1 MKQTIAD
8 TSTGVQISPVCSNH
22 VEEGFSILEVLIS
35 LIILSLGMLGAVS
48 MQATAMQ
55 SNKEARNLATAT
67 TFGREL
73 AEKMRG
79 NNSVSIQTTNL
90 NNPYLLD
97 VTLSSNASIPT
108 PTVNC
113 FLLGCPLI
121 KDAAHWDI
129 ADWQKRVQAALPTA
143 RVKVC
148 FDQTPFD
155 SAGKAQWDCTSDGD
169 IAVLKMSWTRKNTAG
184 TLDFGSSG
192 GVPIVVI
199 PLTASS
205 SQ

>member
-1 MKQTIAD
+1 METTIID
-8 TSTGVQISPVCSNH
+8 TSIY
-22 VEEGFSILEVLIS
+22 VEKNLIRPIRVEAGFSILEVLIS
-35 LIILSLGMLGAVS
+35 LIILSLGLLGAVG

-55 SNKEARNLATAT
+55 SNKEARNLAIAT

-73 AEKMRG
+73 AERMRG
-79 NNSVSIQTTNL
+79 NNSVSIQTTTS

-97 VTLSSNASIPT
+97 VTLASSTSIPT
-108 PTVNC
+108 PAVNC
-113 FLLGCPLI
+113 FLLGCPI
-121 KDAAHWDI
+121 VKDAANWDVV
-129 ADWQKRVQAALPTA
+129 DWQKRVQAALPSA

-155 SAGKAQWDCTSDGD
+155 NAGKAQWDCTFNGD

-184 TLDFGSSG
+184 TLDFASSG
-192 GVPIVVI
+192 GVPIVVV
-199 PLTASS
+199 PLTAGS

>member
-1 MKQTIAD
+1 METPIAD
-8 TSTGVQISPVCSNH
+8 TSICAQASLISPTH
-22 VEEGFSILEVLIS
+22 GEAGFSILEVLIS
-35 LIILSLGMLGAVS
+35 LIILSLGLLGAVG

-55 SNKEARNLATAT
+55 SNKEARNLAIAT

-90 NNPYLLD
+90 DNPYLLD
-97 VTLSSNASIPT
+97 VTLASSTSIPT
-108 PTVNC
+108 PAVNC
-113 FLLGCPLI
+113 FLLGCPI
-121 KDAAHWDI
+121 VKDAANWDV
-129 ADWQKRVQAALPTA
+129 ADWQKRVQVALPSA

-155 SAGKAQWDCTSDGD
+155 GAGKAQWDCTSNGD
-169 IAVLKMSWTRKNTAG
+169 IAVLKMSWTRKNTVG
-184 TLDFGSSG
+184 TLDFGTSG
-192 GVPIVVI
+192 GVPIVVV
-199 PLTASS
+199 PLTAGS